1 MFLRS
6 ESGFELAGGTAAR
19 GFGRLDVPRSPATG
33 LRGFGDRTRDRT
45 RGIDWVPDLGM
56 QIGSRDWWRG
66 LATCTALCA
75 ATWILSP
82 PLHRPIPASVPA
94 PLTPSE
100 WDEARAQGI
109 APLAWGGD
117 TGRRMAANDLVRPLA
132 EAPERPTVDLTA
144 TLGDGDALDRALVR
158 AGVGRPDAAAAA
170 RLVAQAVP
178 LGDLTTGTRIALTLG
193 RRPDKR
199 VARPLEKLSLRARF
213 DLALTLGRTAQG
225 LAMTR
230 RPIAIDNTPLR
241 LQGLVGSSLYRS
253 ARAAGAP
260 ARAVEAFIKAIA
272 TRMSV
277 GRDIDAADRF
287 DLVIARARAATGE
300 TQIGDLMFAGIDQ
313 GSKKVQLVRWSDNGD
328 NDTVDGQGGKASWF
342 DATGTGERRG
352 FMGMPVAGHI
362 TSTFG
367 WRMHPILGFM
377 KLHKGVDIG
386 AAYGSP
392 IYAVTDG
399 TVSFAG
405 RAGGYGNF
413 VKLAH
418 AGGLETG
425 YGHMSRIAVSRGTH
439 VARGQVIGYVG
450 STGMS
455 TGPHLH
461 WEVWRGGVS
470 VDPRRLSFDSVAQL
484 TGAQLRAFRAHVAG
498 LLAVKPGA

>member
-1 MFLRS
+1 MFLRTD
-6 ESGFELAGGTAAR
+6 SGFELAGGTAAR
-19 GFGRLDVPRSPATG
+19 GFGRTDVPRSPTG
-33 LRGFGDRTRDRT
+33 LRTLGDRTRA
-45 RGIDWVPDLGM
+45 IDWVPDLGT
-56 QIGSRDWWRG
+56 QIGRRDWWRG
-66 LATCTALCA
+66 LSTCTALCA
-75 ATWILSP
+75 ATWALSP
-82 PLHRPIPASVPA
+82 SLHRPIPASVPA
-94 PLTPSE
+94 PMTAAE

-132 EAPERPTVDLTA
+132 EAPERPSVDLTA

-158 AGVGRPDAAAAA
+158 AGVGRPDADAAA

-178 LGDLTTGTRIALTLG
+178 LDDLATGTRIAVTLG
-193 RRPDKR
+193 RRADKR

-213 DLALTLGRTAQG
+213 DLALTLGRTATG
-225 LAMTR
+225 LVMTR
-230 RPIAIDNTPLR
+230 QPIAVDNTPLR

-253 ARAAGAP
+253 VRAAGAP

-277 GRDIDAADRF
+277 GRDIAAADSF

-313 GSKKVQLVRWSDNGD
+313 RSKKVQLVRWSGD
-328 NDTVDGQGGKASWF
+328 DADGQGGKASWF
-342 DATGTGERRG
+342 DAAGTGERRG

-386 AAYGSP
+386 ASYGSP

-425 YGHMSRIAVSRGTH
+425 YGHMSRMAVSRGAH
-439 VARGQVIGYVG
+439 VSRGQVIGYVG

-470 VDPRRLSFDSVAQL
+470 IDPRRLSFDSVAQL
-484 TGAQLRAFRAHVAG
+484 TGAQLRAFKAHVAG
-498 LLAVKPGA
+498 LLAVKPGG

>member
-1 MFLRS
+1 MFLRN
-6 ESGFELAGGTAAR
+6 ESGFELAGGTATR
-19 GFGRLDVPRSPATG
+19 GFGRLDTPLPPTG
-33 LRGFGDRTRDRT
+33 LRTFGERT
-45 RGIDWVPDLGM
+45 RGVDWVPDLGM
-56 QIGSRDWWRG
+56 QIGGRDWWRG

-75 ATWILSP
+75 ATWVLSP
-82 PLHRPIPASVPA
+82 PLHRPIPASVSA

-132 EAPERPTVDLTA
+132 EAPERPTVELTA
-144 TLGDGDALDRALVR
+144 TIGDGDALDRALVR

-178 LGDLTTGTRIALTLG
+178 LGDLAPGTQIALTLG
-193 RRPDKR
+193 RRTDRR
-199 VARPLEKLSLRARF
+199 VARPLDKLALRARF

-230 RPIAIDNTPLR
+230 QPIAIDNTPLR

-253 ARAAGAP
+253 VRAAGAP

-272 TRMSV
+272 TRVSV
-277 GRDIDAADRF
+277 GRDISSADSF

-300 TQIGDLMFAGIDQ
+300 TRIGDLMFAGIDQ
-313 GSKKVQLVRWSDNGD
+313 RSKKVQLVRWSGD
-328 NDTVDGQGGKASWF
+328 GDGDDDGDGVTTRWF
-342 DATGTGERRG
+342 DAAGTGERRG
-352 FMGMPVAGHI
+352 MMMPVAGHI

-386 AAYGSP
+386 ASYGSP

-399 TVSFAG
+399 IVSFAG

-418 AGGLETG
+418 TGGLETG
-425 YGHMSRIAVSRGTH
+425 YGHMSRMAVARGAH
-439 VARGQVIGYVG
+439 VSRGQVIGYVG

-470 VDPRRLSFDSVAQL
+470 VDPRRLSLDSVAQL
-484 TGAQLRAFRAHVAG
+484 TGAQLRAFKAHVAG
-498 LLAVKPGA
+498 LLAVKPGG

>member
-1 MFLRS
+1 MFLRTDP
-6 ESGFELAGGTAAR
+6 GFELAGGTTAR
-19 GFGRLDVPRSPATG
+19 GFGRADIPGSPTG
-33 LRGFGDRTRDRT
+33 RRTLGDRTRA
-45 RGIDWVPDLGM
+45 IDWVPDLGT
-56 QIGSRDWWRG
+56 QIGGRDWWRG
-66 LATCTALCA
+66 LATCTALCT
-75 ATWILSP
+75 ATWALSP
-82 PLHRPIPASVPA
+82 SLHRPIPASVPA
-94 PLTPSE
+94 PLTAAE

-132 EAPERPTVDLTA
+132 EAPERPSVDLTA

-158 AGVGRPDAAAAA
+158 AGVGRPDAQAAA

-178 LGDLTTGTRIALTLG
+178 LDDLATGTRIAVTLG
-193 RRPDKR
+193 RRADKR
-199 VARPLEKLSLRARF
+199 VARPLETLSLRARF
-213 DLALTLGRTAQG
+213 DLALTLGRTANG

-230 RPIAIDNTPLR
+230 QPIAVDNTPLR

-253 ARAAGAP
+253 VRAAGAP

-277 GRDIDAADRF
+277 GRDIAAADSF

-300 TQIGDLMFAGIDQ
+300 TRIGDLLFAGIDQ
-313 GSKKVQLVRWSDNGD
+313 GSKKVQLVRWSGD
-328 NDTVDGQGGKASWF
+328 DDGASQDGKASWF
-342 DATGTGERRG
+342 DAAGTGERRG

-418 AGGLETG
+418 TGGLETG
-425 YGHMSRIAVSRGTH
+425 YGHMSRMAVSRGAH

-470 VDPRRLSFDSVAQL
+470 IDPRRLSFDSVAQL
-484 TGAQLRAFRAHVAG
+484 TGAQLRAFKAHVAG

>member
-1 MFLRS
+1 MFLRN

-19 GFGRLDVPRSPATG
+19 GFARPAIDRLPVTG
-33 LRGFGDRTRDRT
+33 WRTLGDRT

-56 QIGSRDWWRG
+56 QVGTRDWWRG
-66 LATCTALCA
+66 LSTCTALCA
-75 ATWILSP
+75 ATWALSP
-82 PLHRPIPASVPA
+82 PLHRPIPAAVPA
-94 PLTPSE
+94 PMTSSE

-132 EAPERPTVDLTA
+132 EVPERPSVDLTA
-144 TLGDGDALDRALVR
+144 TLGDGDSLDRALVR
-158 AGVGRPDAAAAA
+158 AGVGRLDADAAA

-178 LGDLTTGTRIALTLG
+178 LGDLVAGTRIALTLG
-193 RRPDKR
+193 RRADKR
-199 VARPLEKLSLRARF
+199 VARPLETLSLRARF
-213 DLALTLGRTAQG
+213 DLALTLGRAAQG
-225 LAMTR
+225 LTMTR
-230 RPIAIDNTPLR
+230 QPIAVDNTPLR
-241 LQGLVGSSLYRS
+241 LQGLVGASLYRS
-253 ARAAGAP
+253 VRAAGAP

-272 TRMSV
+272 TRISV
-277 GRDIDAADRF
+277 GRDISSADGF

-300 TQIGDLMFAGIDQ
+300 KRIGDLLFAGIDQ
-313 GSKKVQLVRWSDNGD
+313 GSKKVQLVRWSGD
-328 NDTVDGQGGKASWF
+328 DGDGDDARTSWF
-342 DATGTGERRG
+342 DAAGTGERRG
-352 FMGMPVAGHI
+352 MGTPVAGHI

-386 AAYGSP
+386 ASYGSP
-392 IYAVTDG
+392 IYAVKDG

-425 YGHMSRIAVSRGTH
+425 YGHMSRIAVSPGSH

-484 TGAQLRAFRAHVAG
+484 TGAQLRAFKAHVAG
-498 LLAVKPGA
+498 LLAVKPGV